1 MSKRDIGL
9 TFDSIFL
16 AKHRRIFLFFC
27 VHLPRQK
34 APSKVPLILTLSGFD
49 LMLVKGLKIA
59 NRTTTP

>member
-34 APSKVPLILTLSGFD
+34 APSKVPPRGGHRLPS
-49 LMLVKGLKIA
+49 VKENSHIIWI
-59 NRTTTP
+59 